1 MKRQVVIGV
10 AEYLRA
16 ESFQTARW
24 NPKME
29 IEYKKLETGD
39 LICLTELV
47 KVYEKVFEMENF
59 SLPDARYLQS
69 LLEKENVIFYAAI
82 IDKKVVGGLTAHVLP
97 STYFPSSEVYIYDLA
112 VETEFQRKGIGR
124 QLINSLKEYCAGL
137 RLKEIFVQADLE
149 DRHAL
154 DFYRATGGIAESV
167 VHFSYAF
174 K

>member
-1 MKRQVVIGV
+1 
-10 AEYLRA
+10 
-16 ESFQTARW
+16 
-24 NPKME
+24 ME
-29 IEYKKLETGD
+29 IEYKKLEIAD
-39 LICLTELV
+39 LDYLTKLI
-47 KVYEKVFEMENF
+47 KLYEKVFEMEDF
-59 SLPDARYLQS
+59 TLPDAEYLQS
-69 LLEKENVIFYAAI
+69 LLKKETVIFYVAT
-82 IDKKVVGGLTAHVLP
+82 IDKKVVGGLTAHILP

-124 QLINSLKEYCAGL
+124 ELINSLKEYCASL

-167 VHFSYAF
+167 VHFSYPL